1 MPALAQQQSR
11 KIARPLKV
19 LVPLIKI
26 ELAEGD
32 AAGLAHYRHAGEM
45 LIEAKEQVARGS
57 WSRWVKNNF
66 DLSQETARRYMLFS
80 RLADAGGVKIHG
92 AKATLEAAL
101 GEQPRRER
109 HAPWQKIRHATE
121 RVNVTRLAD
130 ERQSRETELKLHREL
145 ALQLID
151 LGYRALA
158 TRLHPDRGGSRDAM
172 ARLNVVRDELR
183 SIAETRR
190 FV

>member
-1 MPALAQQQSR
+1 M
-11 KIARPLKV
+11 
-19 LVPLIKI
+19 
-26 ELAEGD
+26 
-32 AAGLAHYRHAGEM
+32 
-45 LIEAKEQVARGS
+45 
-57 WSRWVKNNF
+57 
-66 DLSQETARRYMLFS
+66 
-80 RLADAGGVKIHG
+80 RLANIADTDHAKYSG
-92 AKATLEAAL
+92 AATIENAI
-101 GEQPRRER
+101 GERPRRER
-109 HAPWQKIRHATE
+109 HAIWGKVKDAAD

-130 ERQSRETELKLHREL
+130 ERQSRDKEITLHRDL

-172 ARLNVVRDELR
+172 SRLNVVRDELK